1 MSGDRIQRVQIRQ
14 PATANLMVDSAD
26 RTSGS
31 ADSFTIQKNNSI
43 LNGFFHRIATT
54 EVVLDWNV
62 PNIQA
67 TYGSNTFTVAVTGG
81 GTATI
86 VLPEGFYTVAETLD
100 AIVAGLNATSGIG
113 ATFSIVAGPP
123 VALTSTVAFT
133 VTATTLSNML
143 GVEPSVAAAR
153 FVIIKPDLRI
163 YKYIDF
169 LSPQLTYN
177 QDLKD
182 GTTSSKDS
190 NSLCRWYFAWGQT
203 PDLDTYG
210 FPILQGYT
218 QFVERRLFNPPKQIR
233 WENNMPVGQLS
244 FQLVGPDGQLIGK
257 ETDVTFLD
265 WLMTLQV
272 SED

>member
-62 PNIQA
+62 PNIQ
-67 TYGSNTFTVAVTGG
+67 TKYGSDTFIVDVSGG
-81 GTATI
+81 GSATI
-86 VLPEGFYTVAETLD
+86 TLPEGFYTVAQTLD
-100 AIVAGLNATSGIG
+100 ALVAALNTAAIG

-123 VALTSTVAFT
+123 VTLQATVAFT
-133 VTATTLSNML
+133 VTPTTLANML
-143 GVEPSVAAAR
+143 GIEENVASVL
-153 FVIIKPDLRI
+153 FVVIKPDLRI

-190 NSLCRWYFAWGQT
+190 NSLCRWYFAWSQT
-203 PDLDTYG
+203 PVVDTYG
-210 FPILQGYT
+210 FPILQGYS

-244 FQLVGPDGQLIGK
+244 FQLVGPNGQLISND
-257 ETDVTFLD
+257 TDVVFLD